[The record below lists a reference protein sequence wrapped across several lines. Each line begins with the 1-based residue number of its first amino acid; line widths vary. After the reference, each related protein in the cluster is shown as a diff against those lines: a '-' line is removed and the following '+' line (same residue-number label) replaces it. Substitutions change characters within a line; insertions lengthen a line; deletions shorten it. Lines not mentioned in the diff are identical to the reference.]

1 MRALLTLSGWID
13 GLSLFFGRIAS
24 WCILIV
30 SLLAGA
36 DAILSYALVR
46 LDRIDLWLQ
55 ANGVHIGFLL
65 DWYRNNANAVSDS
78 LLLLFSMTVMLG
90 APWTLKV
97 NEHVRVD
104 LVYSM
109 LTTRGKARLDIFGGL
124 LFLLPMCVVMIGFTW
139 PWFLASWHSGE
150 MGASAGGLPRWP
162 IKLMLPVGFFLLALQ
177 GISELIKCWAALTT
191 GYVREHVYE
200 KPIQ

>member
-1 MRALLTLSGWID
+1 MSALLTIAGGID
-13 GLSLFFGRIAS
+13 RVSWFFGKIAS

-30 SLLAGA
+30 SLLAGG
-36 DAILSYALVR
+36 DAIMSYALVR
-46 LDRIDLWLQ
+46 LDRIDGWLQ
-55 ANGVHIGFLL
+55 GHGLNISFIL
-65 DWYRNNANAVSDS
+65 DWYRNHANSVSDS
-78 LLLLFSMTVMLG
+78 LLLLFSMMVMLG

-104 LVYSM
+104 LVYSA
-109 LTTRGKARLDIFGGL
+109 LTSRGKAWLDVFGGL
-124 LFLLPMCVVMIGFTW
+124 FFLLPMCVIMIAFTW

-150 MGASAGGLPRWP
+150 MGSSAGGLPRWP
-162 IKLMLPVGFFLLALQ
+162 IKLMLPLGFFLLALQ
-177 GISELIKCWAALTT
+177 GISELIKCWAALKT

>member
-1 MRALLTLSGWID
+1 MRALLAISGGID
-13 GLSLFFGRIAS
+13 RVSWFFGKIAT

-30 SLLAGA
+30 SLLAAA
-36 DAILSYALVR
+36 DAILSYALTR
-46 LDRIDLWLQ
+46 LDQVDQWMPGLGL
-55 ANGVHIGFLL
+55 GFVL
-65 DWYRNNANAVSDS
+65 DGYRNHANAVGDS
-78 LLLLFSMTVMLG
+78 LLLLFSMMVMLG

-104 LVYSM
+104 LVYSS
-109 LTTRGKARLDIFGGL
+109 LTSRGKTWLDIFGGL
-124 LFLLPMCVVMIGFTW
+124 FFLLPMCVIMIDFTW
-139 PWFLASWHSGE
+139 PWFLASWQSGE

-162 IKLMLPVGFFLLALQ
+162 MKLMLPLGFFLLALQ
-177 GISELIKCWAALTT
+177 GVSELIKCWAALTV

>member
-1 MRALLTLSGWID
+1 MRALLTLSGGID
-13 GLSLFFGRIAS
+13 RMSNFFGKIAS

-30 SLLAGA
+30 SLLAAA
-36 DAILSYALVR
+36 DAIMSYLLVR
-46 LDRIDLWLQ
+46 LDVVDQWAPGLGLSL
-55 ANGVHIGFLL
+55 VL
-65 DWYRNNANAVSDS
+65 DWYRNHANAVSDS
-78 LLLLFSMTVMLG
+78 LLLLFSMMVMLG

-104 LVYSM
+104 LVYSA
-109 LTTRGKARLDIFGGL
+109 LSSRGKTKLDIFGGL
-124 LFLLPMCVVMIGFTW
+124 FFLLPMCVIMIAFTW
-139 PWFLASWHSGE
+139 PWFLQSWQSGE

-162 IKLMLPVGFFLLALQ
+162 MKLMLPLGFFLLALQ

>member
-1 MRALLTLSGWID
+1 MMRALLAVAGTID
-13 GLSLFFGRIAS
+13 RISWFFGRIAI

-30 SLLAGA
+30 SLLAAA
-36 DAILSYALVR
+36 DAVMSYALTR
-46 LDRIDLWLQ
+46 LDQVDQWLP
-55 ANGVHIGFLL
+55 GLGLGYVL
-65 DWYRNNANAVSDS
+65 DGYRNHANAVGDS
-78 LLLLFSMTVMLG
+78 LLLLFSMMVMLG

-104 LVYSM
+104 LVYSA
-109 LTTRGKARLDIFGGL
+109 LTSRGKIWLDIFGGL
-124 LFLLPMCVVMIGFTW
+124 FFLLPMCVIMIGFTW

-162 IKLMLPVGFFLLALQ
+162 MKLMLPLGFFLLALQ
-177 GISELIKCWAALTT
+177 GISELIKCWAALTH